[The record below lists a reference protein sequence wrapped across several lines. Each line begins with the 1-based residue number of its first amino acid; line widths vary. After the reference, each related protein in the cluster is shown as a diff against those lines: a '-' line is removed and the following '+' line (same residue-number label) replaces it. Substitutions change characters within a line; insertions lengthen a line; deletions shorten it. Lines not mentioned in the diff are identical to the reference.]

1 MIGRT
6 GTCDVRGNLESTPL
20 KITRAAFLQTSSLAF
35 LGALSGTAAAS
46 PLSRVKAEKTTASFY
61 RPFVNQ
67 TFRVST
73 DEGTVPLV
81 LVRIIERPVANGVEQ
96 FSLIFHGVPGESLRD
111 GIHSLEHPAGGALDL
126 FLASVGMPNGH
137 RTAYQACFS
146 RHV

>member
-1 MIGRT
+1 M
-6 GTCDVRGNLESTPL
+6 

-35 LGALSGTAAAS
+35 LGALTGPAAAS
-46 PLSRVKAEKTTASFY
+46 PLTRVNAEKSTASFY
-61 RPFVNQ
+61 RPFVNH

-81 LVRIIERPVANGVEQ
+81 LVRIIERPVSNGFEQ
-96 FSLIFHGVPGESLRD
+96 FSLIFHGVPGETLRD
-111 GIHSLEHPAGGALDL
+111 GIHSLEHPDGGVLDL
-126 FLASVGMPNGH
+126 FIVPIGMPNGR

>member
-1 MIGRT
+1 M
-6 GTCDVRGNLESTPL
+6 

-35 LGALSGTAAAS
+35 LGALTAKAAPGPRTPAKAAKGTAA
-46 PLSRVKAEKTTASFY
+46 FY
-61 RPFVNQ
+61 RAVVNQ

-81 LVRIIERPVANGVEQ
+81 LVRVIEQPVSNGFEQ
-96 FSLIFHGVPGESLRD
+96 FSLIFHGVPGEVLRD
-111 GIHSLEHPAGGALDL
+111 GIHSLEHPAAGELDV
-126 FLASVGMPNGH
+126 FLSPVGKPNSR

>member
-1 MIGRT
+1 
-6 GTCDVRGNLESTPL
+6 L

-46 PLSRVKAEKTTASFY
+46 PVRPVNPANATASFFQ
-61 RPFVNQ
+61 RFLNQ

-73 DEGTVPLV
+73 NEGTVPLV
-81 LVRIIERPVANGVEQ
+81 LVRIIERPLSHGFEQ

-111 GIHSLEHPAGGALDL
+111 GIHTVEDPAGGVID
-126 FLASVGMPNGH
+126 FFVVPIGMPNGS